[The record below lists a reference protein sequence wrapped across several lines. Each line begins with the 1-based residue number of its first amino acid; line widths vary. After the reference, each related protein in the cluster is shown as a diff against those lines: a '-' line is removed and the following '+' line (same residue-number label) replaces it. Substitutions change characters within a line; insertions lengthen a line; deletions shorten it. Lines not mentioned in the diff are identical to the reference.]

1 MTTPKLPTDATK
13 EQIDKQLDSMYS
25 ILMYLP
31 HVPLFEPST
40 PLSEM
45 RRLMTAFTISQAV
58 AIAQHQTL
66 LERDLPTLIPKQVR
80 KEALY
85 DAVRA
90 GLLAETVWK
99 GEPAWMIPPPE
110 KAKPEGGA

>member
-1 MTTPKLPTDATK
+1 MTTETSPPSATN
-13 EQIDKQLDSMYS
+13 EQQAKMDSMFT
-25 ILMYLP
+25 ILLYLP
-31 HVPLFEPST
+31 HVPPFEPST
-40 PLSEM
+40 PQSEI

-58 AIAQHQTL
+58 AIAKHQPL

-85 DAVRA
+85 DAVQA

-110 KAKPEGGA
+110 EAKPEGGA